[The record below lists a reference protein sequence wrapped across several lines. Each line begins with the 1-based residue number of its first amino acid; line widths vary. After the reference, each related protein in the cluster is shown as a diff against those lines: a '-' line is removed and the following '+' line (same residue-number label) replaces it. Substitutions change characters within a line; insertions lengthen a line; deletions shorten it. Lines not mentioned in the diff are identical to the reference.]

1 LRLLE
6 PTEVPEFNGKG
17 DGYVELSEY
26 AREGPGPGVN
36 GDSLENT
43 MAEFYP
49 ALGTTK
55 GSVLVDPYPDPVD
68 QHPIT
73 NPVY

>member
-6 PTEVPEFNGKG
+6 PTEVPEFNGEG
-17 DGYVELSEY
+17 DGYVDLSVY
-26 AREGPGPGVN
+26 AREGPGAGVN
-36 GDSLENT
+36 GDFGNT
-43 MAEFYP
+43 MAESYP
-49 ALGTTK
+49 ALGTNK
-55 GSVLVDPYPDPVD
+55 GSVLLVDPYPDPVD